1 MTTTE
6 LQNHL
11 ESLLFVASE
20 PTDLAQFAAALEAS
34 KEQIEAALL
43 ELDAQLQTR
52 GLRIQRRGQRVQLA
66 TAPAAAPYVE
76 KFLGLS
82 ALTRLSHAALETLA
96 IIAYRQPVTRA
107 EIEVLRGVDCDGV
120 LRTLLARQLIV
131 ELERLDTAGHP
142 IRYGTT
148 FEFLRYFG
156 LQTLAELP
164 PLPPEPAPSTY
175 AVITGEAPPSSPY
188 PEELVS
194 QHPKEALPT
203 LAFITSDNVSHQ
215 EDETITPTR
224 DPTRSP
230 NDPPHHDSSPKDDHS

>member
-1 MTTTE
+1 MTPEE
-6 LQNHL
+6 LQKHL
-11 ESLLFVASE
+11 ESLLFVAAE
-20 PTDLAQFAAALEAS
+20 PTDIAQFAIALDVP
-34 KEQIEAALL
+34 KEQIETTLT
-43 ELDAQLQTR
+43 ELDAQWQAR
-52 GLRIQRRGQRVQLA
+52 GLRIQRRGQRVQMA
-66 TAPAAAPYVE
+66 TAPDAAAYVE

-156 LQTLAELP
+156 LQKLDELP
-164 PLPPEPAPSTY
+164 PLPSEPNQADHIATDTPASTTI
-175 AVITGEAPPSSPY
+175 ANDSSNSPTETTNSAPPTTASTT
-188 PEELVS
+188 
-194 QHPKEALPT
+194 EAST
-203 LAFITSDNVSHQ
+203 TA
-215 EDETITPTR
+215 ETP
-224 DPTRSP
+224 SA
-230 NDPPHHDSSPKDDHS
+230 